1 MDKKITNVLDA
12 NGVLLVPGKEY
23 LHQGK
28 ILRVLD
34 ESYGPGNPRLPYY
47 RVICEDK
54 YGEEKIIIVDAKYPG
69 GSGGV
74 YGGVIFQS
82 RLVPTE

>member
-1 MDKKITNVLDA
+1 MSKKITNVLDA
-12 NGVLLVPGKEY
+12 NGELLVSGKEY
-23 LHQGK
+23 LHQGRT
-28 ILRVLD
+28 LRVLD

-54 YGEEKIIIVDAKYPG
+54 YGEEKIIVVDAQYPG

-74 YGGVIFQS
+74 YGGTVFQS
-82 RLVPTE
+82 SLVPTQ